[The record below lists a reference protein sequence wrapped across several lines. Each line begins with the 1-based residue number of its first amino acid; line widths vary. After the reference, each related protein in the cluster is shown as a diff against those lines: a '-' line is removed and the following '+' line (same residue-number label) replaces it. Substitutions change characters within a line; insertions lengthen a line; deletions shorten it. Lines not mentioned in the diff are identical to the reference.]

1 LQGLQAS
8 TWDAGGREREVLVDF
23 VVRCDVAELVGE
35 SPAMERL
42 RQAAMAASRS
52 RSTVLVTGET
62 GTGKTLIARAIHRL
76 SPGREGDLVH
86 VDCSALA
93 PSLIESELFGHERGA
108 FTGAL
113 SPRAGRF
120 EMAEDGDILLD
131 EIGDLDPLLQA
142 KFLRVLEDRAFE
154 RVGGSRTLAMRA
166 RVIAAT
172 NRDLDSDVRAGR
184 FRADL
189 YHRLRVVH
197 IHVPPLRERAGDL
210 PCLGECLLAR
220 LAVELD
226 LPPAGLSDD
235 GLDALAA
242 HDWPG
247 NVRELRNL
255 LESILVLQRP
265 LRIERQHVV
274 EGLGGRAQCEEC
286 PATSPAAARPVQ
298 GLRAAEVSAERAELI
313 RLLVE
318 TGGNVARVA
327 RRMGIPRT
335 TLRHRI
341 DRHGL
346 GGHIRRD

>member
-1 LQGLQAS
+1 
-8 TWDAGGREREVLVDF
+8 
-23 VVRCDVAELVGE
+23 
-35 SPAMERL
+35 M
-42 RQAAMAASRS
+42 
-52 RSTVLVTGET
+52 
-62 GTGKTLIARAIHRL
+62 K
-76 SPGREGDLVH
+76 
-86 VDCSALA
+86 
-93 PSLIESELFGHERGA
+93 
-108 FTGAL
+108 
-113 SPRAGRF
+113 
-120 EMAEDGDILLD
+120 
-131 EIGDLDPLLQA
+131 
-142 KFLRVLEDRAFE
+142 
-154 RVGGSRTLAMRA
+154 A

-210 PCLGECLLAR
+210 ACLGEFLLAR

-226 LPPAGLSDD
+226 VPPAGLSDD

-265 LRIERQHVV
+265 RRIERQHVV
-274 EGLGGRAQCEEC
+274 EGLGGRAQCEQR

-298 GLRAAEVSAERAELI
+298 GLRAEEVSAERAELI